1 MSDKS
6 IAERVAAKF
15 VQASDPWVSAE
26 AMKDICSDCA
36 IKMQASNIRA
46 VRASVILG
54 AWDKLPPGWT
64 EESLK
69 SFWSSLTGDRKGKV
83 TACIKKM
90 EGKVDDPGA
99 FCASLADKISGDTS
113 WRGKGK

>member
-6 IAERVAAKF
+6 IAERVAAKCI
-15 VQASDPWVSAE
+15 QASDPWVSVE
-26 AMKDICSDCA
+26 AMQDICPKCA
-36 IKMQASNIRA
+36 VKMQALNIRA
-46 VRASVILG
+46 VKASVILG

-69 SFWSSLTGDRKGKV
+69 SFWDSLTGDHKGKV
-83 TACIKKM
+83 TACMKKM
-90 EGKVDDPGA
+90 EGKVSDPGA
-99 FCASLADKISGDTS
+99 FCGGLADKISGGTT